1 MSEKIPKGTRKPRT
15 KRRIPTNIGKQGPP
29 PRGFPFSPGPRQQIN
44 PFNARG
50 KNANFAQRN
59 PRKQMNNVIQN
70 MARNIMA
77 LQKEN
82 ATLKAKLAQAQK
94 NPKTK

>member
-1 MSEKIPKGTRKPRT
+1 MSKKIPKGTRKPRT
-15 KRRIPTNIGKQGPP
+15 KRRIPANVRKQGPSS
-29 PRGFPFSPGPRQQIN
+29 RGFPFSHGPKQPIN

-59 PRKQMNNVIQN
+59 LGKQMNNAIQN
-70 MARNIMA
+70 MAREVMA
-77 LQKEN
+77 LRKEKT
-82 ATLKAKLAQAQK
+82 TLKAKLAQAQK